1 MQVRERLGHR
11 SVKAIPPLDE
21 IDLSIL
27 NLFSRNARISNRAV
41 AAELGVSEGTIR
53 ARLQRLEAAGVM
65 RITVVT
71 NPKSLLRFLYA
82 YIGLEVQGKHIRAV
96 AAALCAM
103 PEVRF
108 VGLMLGRCDILA
120 IAQVGTP
127 QELAKLLSTRISTLP
142 GVRSYESWEGLDVI
156 KHDHRLG
163 HVTRTTRTR

>member
-1 MQVRERLGHR
+1 M
-11 SVKAIPPLDE
+11 KAIPPLDE

-27 NLFSRNARISNRAV
+27 DLLSRNARISNRAV
-41 AAELGVSEGTIR
+41 AAELRVSEGTIR

-71 NPKSLLRFLYA
+71 NPKSLLRSLYA
-82 YIGLEVQGKHIRAV
+82 YIGLEVQGKHIRDV

-103 PEVRF
+103 LEVRF
-108 VGLMLGRCDILA
+108 VGLMFGRYDILA

-127 QELAKLLSTRISTLP
+127 QELAELLSTRISTLP
-142 GVRSYESWEGLDVI
+142 GVHSHESWQGLDVI

-163 HVTRTTRTR
+163 HVIQTTLVR